1 MVYTKPG
8 TVELLEVDDPV
19 AGEGEV
25 VVEVVACGICGSELH
40 GISKPGFRQPP
51 LVMGHEFSA
60 RAPSGDVVAVDPIVS
75 CGQCGYCQAGR
86 NEVCRERRII
96 GIHRQGAFAER
107 VAVPEALLHKLPASV
122 PPEQGAL
129 VEPLANALHAWRLAQ
144 GRSGADIG
152 VLGAGSI
159 GLAVLTVAKHHGAHV
174 SMTDLSSERLQLAEA
189 LGAEAVGPEL
199 DGEFEVVVDAVGAR
213 STRRASLEHLRPMGT
228 AVWLGLLDAE
238 ADFDALDLV
247 RSEKQV
253 LGSFA
258 YSHDDFADAVA
269 LAGQVD
275 LSWGALFDLDEGPVI
290 FGQLM
295 AGRCDIVK
303 ALLRPR
309 GFSAGS

>member
-1 MVYTKPG
+1 
-8 TVELLEVDDPV
+8 
-19 AGEGEV
+19 
-25 VVEVVACGICGSELH
+25 
-40 GISKPGFRQPP
+40 
-51 LVMGHEFSA
+51 
-60 RAPSGDVVAVDPIVS
+60 
-75 CGQCGYCQAGR
+75 
-86 NEVCRERRII
+86 
-96 GIHRQGAFAER
+96 
-107 VAVPEALLHKLPASV
+107 
-122 PPEQGAL
+122 L

-309 GFSAGS
+309 CFSAGS